1 MKQTYDDVPPEM
13 WDGLAEMDDYNIKHI
28 LSLFALIGVPESYLD
43 VGCGTGIMVRTA
55 QKLGVRAFG
64 VDQLVDKDDPQ
75 DGFYHANL
83 VNKFI
88 LDEKVALISSFEV
101 AEHLHESAHATFCD
115 SICNNLIKEAG
126 NHLIFSAARPGQAG
140 NGHIACRPAHY
151 WHEQFIMRGLSYDEF
166 STVKLGLL
174 WSNIGSGLNYMW
186 DNLMVFTV

>member
-1 MKQTYDDVPPEM
+1 MKETYDDVPPEM
-13 WDGLAEMDDYNIKHI
+13 WDGLKDMDAYNIKHI

-43 VGCGTGIMVRTA
+43 VGCGTGIMVEMA
-55 QKLGVRAFG
+55 QKLGVRAYG
-64 VDQLVDKDDPQ
+64 VDQLVDKDAPR
-75 DGFYHANL
+75 DGFFHANL
-83 VNKFI
+83 VNEFI
-88 LDEKVALISSFEV
+88 LDDPVSLISSFEV

-115 SICNNLIKEAG
+115 SICKNLIKESG

-151 WHEQFIMRGLSYDEF
+151 WHEQFIMRGLSYNGF
-166 STVKLGLL
+166 MTLKLGLI